1 MTLNTVV
8 ATPLPPSSATSAPG
22 ATHTGDATPIDADAP
37 GFAQALAAAGDRRVA
52 GRSTTEPDSASPT
65 PAADAASPVLPLA
78 EWVIPWIAPITPPS
92 ASPGGRAAA
101 GAETAIP
108 LSATAGATDLAG
120 VASRADPVWGL
131 PVGAFAATAAS
142 DALPSSSAGTDE
154 SAEPATRSP
163 ALAAALAS
171 ATSRIPPG
179 GTPPTAVSQD
189 GAAPATPPAAA
200 VAQAAAPSGVAVT
213 APAAVDAA
221 EGPPSSSPA
230 PRARA
235 EIPEAPL
242 AATSAGEGK
251 RIPEAATVTAD
262 AARKERASPAAVLS
276 GAVQPA
282 AVREPAA
289 PTLAVAAAVGTPGW
303 HEDVAQKFA
312 HVVSMRLGEAEIRL
326 NPAHLGPV
334 GIEISYGDNQA
345 SVLITAAQPATR
357 DALEQALPHLRELLA
372 QQGIALG
379 ESMVRDQPGGEGA
392 AAAAN
397 TSRRAETARGA
408 DAAPGNLP
416 ADAAVP
422 RGRRPSGLIDTFA

>member
-1 MTLNTVV
+1 MTLNTAV

-22 ATHTGDATPIDADAP
+22 ATHAAAATPGDADAA
-37 GFAQALAAAGDRRVA
+37 GFAQALSAAGERRVA
-52 GRSTTEPDSASPT
+52 GRAATEPDSANST

-78 EWVIPWIAPITPPS
+78 EWVIPWIAPITPAS

-108 LSATAGATDLAG
+108 LSATAGATDPAG
-120 VASRADPVWGL
+120 VASRADPATGV
-131 PVGAFAATAAS
+131 PSGAFAATAAS

-154 SAEPATRSP
+154 AAEPATRSP
-163 ALAAALAS
+163 ALVAALAS
-171 ATSRIPPG
+171 AASRIPPG
-179 GTPPTAVSQD
+179 EAPPTAVSQD

-200 VAQAAAPSGVAVT
+200 VAQAAAPSAVTVT
-213 APAAVDAA
+213 APAADDAA
-221 EGPPSSSPA
+221 AGPPSSSPA

-235 EIPEAPL
+235 QVPEAPL
-242 AATSAGEGK
+242 AATSAAEGK
-251 RIPEAATVTAD
+251 RIPEAATATAD
-262 AARKERASPAAVLS
+262 AARKELALPAAVLS

-282 AVREPAA
+282 AVREPTA
-289 PTLAVAAAVGTPGW
+289 PALAVAAAVGTPGW

-312 HVVSMRLGEAEIRL
+312 HVVSLRLGEAEIRL

-379 ESMVRDQPGGEGA
+379 ESTVRDQPGGDGA

-397 TSRRAETARGA
+397 TSRRAETARGG

-416 ADAAVP
+416 ADTATG